1 MKFQDLKQRIYQ
13 NEKTQKSIIKKFH
26 ELEQQKI
33 ELVGRI
39 SYFEM
44 EKARIGL
51 KMEQAG
57 KKIEML
63 QIELKNINRILHPLK
78 AAELQKEILREEKE
92 QHTRETY
99 LQQMK
104 VNSGV
109 SDDRYST
116 EKENIRKLKEALGE
130 IGTQSKMLKKEHDEM
145 LEDLKDGYSILPDSV
160 KKEILGDDHKLEELC
175 ADKPIKSPKSISHSV
190 P

>member
-1 MKFQDLKQRIYQ
+1 
-13 NEKTQKSIIKKFH
+13 
-26 ELEQQKI
+26 
-33 ELVGRI
+33 
-39 SYFEM
+39 M

-99 LQQMK
+99 LQ
-104 VNSGV
+104 
-109 SDDRYST
+109 
-116 EKENIRKLKEALGE
+116 
-130 IGTQSKMLKKEHDEM
+130 
-145 LEDLKDGYSILPDSV
+145 
-160 KKEILGDDHKLEELC
+160 
-175 ADKPIKSPKSISHSV
+175 
-190 P
+190 